1 MNVAYKDELG
11 VGTKLVHELGDGTAS
26 QADRVLQD
34 QYAQSIMGAT
44 ENRRDGSGLVATGL
58 EPDFA
63 VISFNVFRTGF
74 GVFRAI
80 SASGGCDLA
89 TERRRVAN
97 SRGNSTRRGGL
108 LSPLHRP
115 CSRECG
121 RRLVYQE
128 KSRFVRKQVLRMLL
142 ARHETSMT

>member
-1 MNVAYKDELG
+1 
-11 VGTKLVHELGDGTAS
+11 
-26 QADRVLQD
+26 
-34 QYAQSIMGAT
+34 MGAT

-89 TERRRVAN
+89 TGRQCVAN
-97 SRGNSTRRGGL
+97 SRGEEQRTHWRIVESAT
-108 LSPLHRP
+108 
-115 CSRECG
+115 
-121 RRLVYQE
+121 QAM
-128 KSRFVRKQVLRMLL
+128 F
-142 ARHETSMT
+142 A

>member
-1 MNVAYKDELG
+1 MVHGRMPSSIDQANQG
-11 VGTKLVHELGDGTAS
+11 VQGVH
-26 QADRVLQD
+26 V
-34 QYAQSIMGAT
+34 QSIMGAT

-89 TERRRVAN
+89 TGRRRVAN
-97 SRGNSTRRGGL
+97 SRGNEQCTHWRIVK
-108 LSPLHRP
+108 P
-115 CSRECG
+115 
-121 RRLVYQE
+121 VTQAM
-128 KSRFVRKQVLRMLL
+128 F
-142 ARHETSMT
+142 A